1 MCSGRDVD
9 PAFKLFF
16 IFYFFSSCVNTDV
29 RSNVDNVTARI
40 RRPNHDEVPRNIL
53 QLWNGCEHP
62 DGYAHNNMYGL
73 TLFALAKMFKD
84 AAVSSASSSN
94 DGNGGVADGEE
105 EEEDCDALRSG
116 VSKQ

>member
-1 MCSGRDVD
+1 M
-9 PAFKLFF
+9 
-16 IFYFFSSCVNTDV
+16 NTDV

-84 AAVSSASSSN
+84 AAVSSAV
-94 DGNGGVADGEE
+94 NGGVADGE

-116 VSKQ
+116 VSSQ